1 MTLALAAET
10 TSTMKTAAT
19 ATAATPVSAPRAE
32 LDCAVFEPRDRFD
45 AWSDAVVHSFVPLRA
60 VGHDADDPQPFAGSL
75 VSQPLGRASVSTVAA
90 SGVRVD
96 RTAHEIA
103 LADPGYIKLGLQLA
117 GYSVVMQ
124 DGRDAALA
132 PGDFALY
139 DTTRPYVVDSADAF
153 RMFVVMFP
161 LDALHVDRGT
171 LRELTARR
179 FSGRS
184 GLGAITSSFLS
195 EMSRQLDAGAL
206 GGALPLADAVF
217 DLLSATIADRMD
229 DEGVLD
235 EGAQRRAL
243 RARVE
248 DYICRRLADPGLTVS
263 EIAGAHHVSVRYLQK
278 LFELQNDTVSGWV
291 RRRRLEE
298 SRREL
303 VGADGAGIAI
313 SELGARWGFADP
325 AAFAR
330 AFRQEFGM
338 PPTQYRAAARES
350 ASVAPRAHGS
360 VPRAH
365 G

>member
-1 MTLALAAET
+1 MTLALAAGTAPTVT
-10 TSTMKTAAT
+10 TASVT
-19 ATAATPVSAPRAE
+19 RAE
-32 LDCAVFEPRDRFD
+32 LDCAQLLPADRFD
-45 AWSDAVVHSFVPLRA
+45 AWSEAVVHSFVPLRA
-60 VGHDADDPQPFAGSL
+60 SGRNGDDRHPFAGSL
-75 VSQPLGRASVSTVAA
+75 VSQPLGRASVSTVSA
-90 SGVRVD
+90 SAVRVD
-96 RTAHEIA
+96 RTRREIA
-103 LADPGYIKLGLQLA
+103 LSDPGYVKLGLQLA
-117 GYSVVMQ
+117 GYSVVVQ

-139 DTTRPYVVDSADAF
+139 DTTRPYVVDSPDAF

-161 LDALHVDRGT
+161 IDALHVDRNT

-206 GGALPLADAVF
+206 ARALPLADAVF
-217 DLLSATIADRMD
+217 DLLSATIAERMD
-229 DEGVLD
+229 DEGALD
-235 EGAQRRAL
+235 EGAHRRAL

-248 DYICRRLADPGLTVS
+248 DYICRRLADPRLTVA
-263 EIAGAHHVSVRYLQK
+263 EIAAAHHVSVRYLQK
-278 LFELQNDTVSGWV
+278 LFELQNDTVSGWM

-303 VGADGAGIAI
+303 VGADGAGVAIA
-313 SELGARWGFADP
+313 ELGARWGFADP

-350 ASVAPRAHGS
+350 ASLAPRAHGS